1 MAYSL
6 DRGRRS
12 PYRQDRYTF
21 HRGRPPMSG
30 PGQPGVNVVGHGRH
44 PMMSAGNVYAQQ
56 PRPGMSPQGNMM
68 MTSPS
73 GMMSMPVPMQQQPAG
88 FNQQQMMPGQMQP
101 GQMPPQ
107 GYYIQQ
113 PNQPMPQFQPPPYSQ
128 VAPYGQQNFNIPMN
142 QMPIQMQ
149 PQNMT
154 EEQKKEFEKRKKEM
168 YFHEQQLKLKALSQ
182 QGSVG
187 GWGTSNLSSLEN
199 MMGMFGSGKNKKTM
213 SGPSMNA
220 SKSSVPSK
228 QEMPTPTASAAT
240 PQADD
245 DGFGDFMAG
254 PTATSSQNTAMSVF
268 QSAPAPSAGHTN
280 ISTDTTQVPL
290 PTPASQPSPK
300 VEEKQDLESLML
312 ESITDM
318 SAPQKAKKTF
328 KQKTALKDTQGQTK
342 TQTTA
347 FSESSKARKWDN
359 TEDLSDMFIVPTP
372 APPQP
377 PEEAPTPAA
386 QNTLPLSVN
395 TTGPAA
401 MQGQITPPSPAALS
415 SSGQG
420 SPSTYTPPAW
430 CRNEANLPMVYRHV
444 LEATIRNGVIDTEL
458 LYPILVLSGLD
469 RAVLGHVWGLCN
481 RTTPGVL
488 TKDEMYMSLA
498 LIAIA
503 QSGQTQNLTIE
514 ALYNMPH
521 PPAPTLTPPGTA
533 SPNTPVSVPSS
544 SGTVTPAT
552 PTAVTPVEAPP
563 AADDDFAPFQEAPPQ
578 PQATGLTTTAEPS
591 LARSLPQPP
600 PPQPQSQPQPQLLPK
615 PLPPPSSSGLI
626 LLPPPPP
633 PPPAPPS
640 QYSFPAAAAD
650 IPEDIATPSPAHSAS
665 SIGSAGGMDMLDD
678 RFSAFHTASDQDT
691 CSNNS
696 IPSGCMYPPLSSED
710 EYADFKSGDSSS
722 SSSMSSSRASSQ
734 TSSSQNTD
742 PEFPGF
748 PRVGQ
753 PDVFPDL
760 PTSGSSSPSS
770 IRYPGILGGKAL
782 KLSRESPTF
791 EHRKY
796 SSRQSSK
803 QSLEGNLP
811 PVRAPGLT
819 PSKFGPVRD
828 SEDDEF
834 ADFQQASSSGQQF
847 SGLREPSKIS
857 APPTFQ
863 AKFPIATPV
872 SQQDEEFAD
881 FQTAE
886 QPKETSED
894 LFKFDEEDKYAALRS
909 LSLDVQDTESV
920 NEFADFKKSDEQD
933 EFADLKNQ
941 MTRTNLLI
949 SNSQMT
955 RTSLLTSKRQTI
967 RTNLRISKML
977 EVIVSLTSSRAH
989 PLHMISLQTLANS
1002 NPQTYLQPN
1011 FLPVQH
1017 ISGNKQKVQKMNFPT
1032 FNKAVS
1038 IPQLKAAFKT

>member
-1 MAYSL
+1 MAY
-6 DRGRRS
+6 
-12 PYRQDRYTF
+12 
-21 HRGRPPMSG
+21 RPPMSG

-578 PQATGLTTTAEPS
+578 PQATG
-591 LARSLPQPP
+591 
-600 PPQPQSQPQPQLLPK
+600 
-615 PLPPPSSSGLI
+615 
-626 LLPPPPP
+626 
-633 PPPAPPS
+633 
-640 QYSFPAAAAD
+640 
-650 IPEDIATPSPAHSAS
+650 
-665 SIGSAGGMDMLDD
+665 
-678 RFSAFHTASDQDT
+678 
-691 CSNNS
+691 
-696 IPSGCMYPPLSSED
+696 CMYPPLSSED